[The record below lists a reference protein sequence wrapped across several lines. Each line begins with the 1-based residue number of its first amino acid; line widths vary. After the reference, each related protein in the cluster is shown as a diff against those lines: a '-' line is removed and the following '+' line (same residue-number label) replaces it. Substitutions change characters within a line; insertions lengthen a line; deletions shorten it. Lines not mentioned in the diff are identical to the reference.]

1 MEKLFF
7 VLSFCAVVWE
17 IGGCTMVKF
26 CDSTGGMEI
35 VQTEGLAA
43 ESSVD
48 DPCFRDWLSVESA
61 VATRTSGGCLTAQV
75 DIRNVHR
82 EWKDDGR
89 EDGFTAQCRFH
100 WFDAK
105 GLVVQPDGSN
115 WRRLTWRGG
124 ESVSIKATAP
134 APEAT
139 RYVLRLRHAR

>member
-1 MEKLFF
+1 MKKHVAILAL
-7 VLSFCAVVWE
+7 VAVVVGA
-17 IGGCTMVKF
+17 GGCTTVKV
-26 CDSTGGMEI
+26 CNSTGGME
-35 VQTEGLAA
+35 VAQSEGLAA
-43 ESSVD
+43 ESSTD

-82 EWKDDGR
+82 DWKDDGR
-89 EDGFTAQCRFH
+89 EDDFTAQCQFH

-105 GLVVQPDGSN
+105 GLSVQPDGSN

-124 ESVSIKATAP
+124 ESVSIQATAP